1 MANSVNDEVVSF
13 DSALREASV
22 FRNLI
27 FLVHQSRKKK
37 RNNCY
42 TGSGK
47 NLLPVLPN
55 GFGKSLIQV
64 LVPIK
69 EIMTGKLSSVVFVF
83 PLQCIVHDQME

>member
-37 RNNCY
+37 KKQLLHWFWKESTARVAKWLWEKPDSGV
-42 TGSGK
+42 GSY
-47 NLLPVLPN
+47 
-55 GFGKSLIQV
+55 
-64 LVPIK
+64 
-69 EIMTGKLSSVVFVF
+69 
-83 PLQCIVHDQME
+83 

>member
-27 FLVHQSRKKK
+27 FLVHQSRKK
-37 RNNCY
+37 RSNCY

-69 EIMTGKLSSVVFVF
+69 EIMMGKLSSEVVVF
-83 PLQCIVHDQME
+83 PLQCIVYDQME

>member
-37 RNNCY
+37 NNCY

-83 PLQCIVHDQME
+83 PLQCIVYDQME

>member
-37 RNNCY
+37 KNNCY

-69 EIMTGKLSSVVFVF
+69 EIMTGKLSSAVFVF
-83 PLQCIVHDQME
+83 PLQCIVYDQME